1 MLDWTAHGGHKLDA
15 GGAFYDPGEAGDDT
29 APQYQGGTFR
39 LGGSSS
45 SSSNSQMP
53 LTPEL
58 QRELRAKAA
67 MARLTKQEEQE
78 LDEGCGSSH

>member
-45 SSSNSQMP
+45 SSNSQMP